1 MHGKLTARRYAR
13 LLEHHTGSA
22 MADHDLIPT
31 GELPDHFHQIEIV
44 RLAGMPGEHGH
55 GIAAAE
61 HERIVIVRMSLQS
74 CHRIVCREPYA
85 GVGSDLPTVRHGI
98 YPIRDSVLVKRFQIL
113 EKAHSVHRIDGQDS
127 YFLRHNHNFL
137 NETIVLISKSVIFVY
152 GKCRLPPV
160 QIQERT
166 SE

>member
-1 MHGKLTARRYAR
+1 
-13 LLEHHTGSA
+13 

-74 CHRIVCREPYA
+74 CHRIVCREPE
-85 GVGSDLPTVRHGI
+85 L
-98 YPIRDSVLVKRFQIL
+98 
-113 EKAHSVHRIDGQDS
+113 
-127 YFLRHNHNFL
+127 
-137 NETIVLISKSVIFVY
+137 VLISRRSATAYTRY
-152 GKCRLPPV
+152 GIPF
-160 QIQERT
+160 
-166 SE
+166 S